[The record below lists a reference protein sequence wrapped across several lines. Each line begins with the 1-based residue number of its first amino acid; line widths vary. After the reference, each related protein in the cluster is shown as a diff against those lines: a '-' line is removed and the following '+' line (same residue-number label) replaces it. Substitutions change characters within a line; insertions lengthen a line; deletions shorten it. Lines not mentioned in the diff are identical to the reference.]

1 MKKFKELDK
10 LDKPREKL
18 LKRGEKALNEIELIS
33 IIIGSGTKGKDLFKI
48 SEKILNL
55 IKDKR
60 DVNVKELMKIDGLGL
75 AKASKIIASMEL
87 FRRIFMESEELKIR
101 RPEDIYTLVYDIKDK
116 KQEHFIL
123 FTLDGSNRVIKRRIL
138 FIGTLTHSIV
148 HPREIFAHAL
158 NDRAAS
164 IIIVHNHPSGNL
176 EPSEDDLRITERIK
190 EAGEIMGI
198 ELLDH
203 IIISK
208 KGFKSLFQ

>member
-1 MKKFKELDK
+1 MKRFKELGRF
-10 LDKPREKL
+10 DKPREKL
-18 LKRGEKALNEIELIS
+18 LKKGERALSEIELIS

-48 SEKILNL
+48 SEKILSL
-55 IKDKR
+55 IKEKN
-60 DVNVKELMKIDGLGL
+60 DVKVEELMKIEGLGL

-87 FRRIFMESEELKIR
+87 FKRIFLESEDFRIKR
-101 RPEDIYTLVYDIKDK
+101 SEDIYTLVYDIKDK
-116 KQEHFIL
+116 RQEHFVL
-123 FTLDGSNRVIKRRIL
+123 FTLDGSNRVIKRRVL

-158 NDRAAS
+158 DDRAAS

-190 EAGEIMGI
+190 EAGRIMGI

-203 IIISK
+203 IIVSK

>member
-1 MKKFKELDK
+1 MKRFKELGRF
-10 LDKPREKL
+10 DKPREKL
-18 LKRGEKALNEIELIS
+18 LKKGERALSEIELIS

-48 SEKILNL
+48 SEKILSL
-55 IKDKR
+55 IKEKN
-60 DVNVKELMKIDGLGL
+60 DVKVEELMKIEGLGL

-87 FRRIFMESEELKIR
+87 FKRIFLESEDFRIK

-116 KQEHFIL
+116 RQEHFVL
-123 FTLDGSNRVIKRRIL
+123 FTLDGSNRVIKRRVL

-158 NDRAAS
+158 DDRAAS

-190 EAGEIMGI
+190 EAGRIMGI

-203 IIISK
+203 IIVSK